1 MCDSEIQWTA
11 VDADSADEYSR
22 PFRQTCLES
31 GKQVCKGMCFRP
43 NRLLGNFPFFCR
55 WDYLRLP
62 VRCPHGIHEPVN
74 VSPLHDSY
82 HEALAA
88 VEQTLD
94 RVRRCTD
101 EEKSRLRAEL
111 AGLRQMHDKL
121 TSGRVEIVIFGEIS
135 TGKSALINALVGR
148 DVASVDVRGGWT
160 KEVWHVAW
168 SGAGYCLP
176 GLGASQVV
184 LIDTPGINE
193 VGGAARGEMAREAAQ
208 RSDLI
213 LFVTDSDLNETE
225 FDSLV
230 QLATFHKPLVVVL
243 NKIDLYSPAQRV
255 RLMEVIAGERLR
267 DLVPAEQVV
276 WAAADPREKEYII
289 QSADGS
295 ERSEWRRPAPD
306 VAELKALI
314 LELLDREGLAL
325 VALNAALYAADK
337 TDRVASLR
345 VQLRNTRAQQVIWSY
360 ATLKVIG
367 VGLNPIPVADVLG
380 GAAID
385 AAMIVTLAAVYG
397 LQMSRS
403 HAQELA
409 ISIAKAAGLMT
420 AGVAIGS
427 ALMSL
432 LKGVTFGKST
442 LLTAVPQGLAAG
454 FGSYIVGQ
462 AAQYYFEH
470 GASWGGESPK
480 SVARRILAKTDK
492 ASVLRRLKTE
502 IAGKLRINPYSGGK

>member
-1 MCDSEIQWTA
+1 MPSSTA
-11 VDADSADEYSR
+11 
-22 PFRQTCLES
+22 
-31 GKQVCKGMCFRP
+31 
-43 NRLLGNFPFFCR
+43 N
-55 WDYLRLP
+55 
-62 VRCPHGIHEPVN
+62 
-74 VSPLHDSY
+74 HDSY
-82 HEALAA
+82 LQAVAA

-94 RVRRCTD
+94 RVRQCSE

-111 AGLRQMHDKL
+111 AGLKQMHDKL

-168 SGAGYCLP
+168 SGAGYVVP
-176 GLGASQVV
+176 GLGGSQVV
-184 LIDTPGINE
+184 LVDTPGINE
-193 VGGAARGEMAREAAQ
+193 VGGDARGDMAREAAQ

-225 FDSLV
+225 HSNLV
-230 QLATFHKPLVVVL
+230 QLASFNKPMIVVL
-243 NKIDLYSPAQRV
+243 NKLDLYTREQRD
-255 RLMEVIAGERLR
+255 RLLEVIRHERLK
-267 DLVPAEQVV
+267 DVIQPELVIGAT
-276 WAAADPREKEYII
+276 ADPREREYII
-289 QSADGS
+289 QTPDGR
-295 ERSEWRRPAPD
+295 ERTEWRKPQPD

-314 LELLDREGLAL
+314 LEMLDREGLAL
-325 VALNAALYAADK
+325 IALNAALYAADK

-360 ATLKVIG
+360 AALKVIG
-367 VGLNPIPVADVLG
+367 VGLNPIPIADVFG
-380 GAAID
+380 GVAID

-397 LQMSRS
+397 LEMSKS

-420 AGVAIGS
+420 ASVIASS
-427 ALMSL
+427 AVLSM
-432 LKGVTFGKST
+432 LKAVTLGKST
-442 LLTAVPQGLAAG
+442 LITALPQGLAAG

-480 SVARRILAKTDK
+480 AVARRILSTTDK
-492 ASVLRRLKTE
+492 KSVLRRLREE
-502 IAGKLRINPYSGGK
+502 ITRKLRINPYSSQSQ